1 MGMCTSCRSI
11 STRRGFLALT
21 AGAFAASMMPLR
33 GASAADGPKTDLTPD
48 HALMRLKAGNDRF
61 VATPELCAAK
71 LNETRAKLAAGQ
83 APWATV
89 VGCADSRVPPELLFG
104 GVGLGE
110 LFVARNAGNMI
121 DTATLGT
128 VEYGAAALGVPLI
141 VVLGHTACGA
151 VAAAADIAVRNS
163 TLPGSMDPMARAI
176 VPAVEAVR
184 SKPGDL
190 VTNAV
195 RESAMRTAAS
205 LPVRSPIIG
214 DLVRAGK
221 VKIAAACYDLTSGR
235 VEYLA

>member
-1 MGMCTSCRSI
+1 MCESCRSV
-11 STRRGFLALT
+11 SDRRGFIALA
-21 AGAFAASMMPLR
+21 AGAVAASMLPGRRAFAAD
-33 GASAADGPKTDLTPD
+33 GAKTDLSPD
-48 HALMRLKAGNDRF
+48 QALQRLKTGNDRF

-71 LNETRAKLAAGQ
+71 LNETRVKVAGGQ
-83 APWATV
+83 APWATII
-89 VGCADSRVPPELLFG
+89 GCADSRVPPELLFG

-110 LFVARNAGNMI
+110 LFVARNAGNMV

-128 VEYGAAALGVPLI
+128 VEYGASALGVPLI
-141 VVLGHTACGA
+141 VVLGHSACGA

-163 TLPGSMDPMARAI
+163 TLPGSMDAMARAI

-190 VTNAV
+190 VANAV

-205 LPVRSPIIG
+205 LTARSPLIG
-214 DLVRAGK
+214 DLVRAGR
-221 VKIAAACYDLTSGR
+221 VRIAAACYDLASGR